1 MSDGFEFL
9 GFFVICF
16 IVVEI
21 LIPMLSYYWTGY
33 VNQSDS
39 NKHSD

>member
-1 MSDGFEFL
+1 MNDGFQFL

-21 LIPMLSYYWTGY
+21 LIPLLSYYWTSY
-33 VNQSDS
+33 VNQSDT
-39 NKHSD
+39 KRSD